1 MKALDVAVQSIAQR
15 TVDPMERQRYIG
27 LLESMAQDCESA
39 IDLWQ
44 QVLKQPALASTNSGV
59 LMHGTGPVLAKKL
72 FDVHLEFRSKML
84 VITDYRGN
92 LEDPVIPSAY
102 HLLKAGE
109 TGTSYAQS
117 ALEQVRAALLAVQAH
132 IETIRT
138 TVPKK
143 AVAAGTMQKS
153 GKKVGPKK
161 AVAKK
166 SVTKKGVPKPV
177 AKKKPAVKKPTV
189 KKAMVKSVTKKKAV
203 VKKPAVKKA
212 VKKKTKKK

>member
-117 ALEQVRAALLAVQAH
+117 ALEQVRAALRAVQAH

-153 GKKVGPKK
+153 GKKAASKK
-161 AVAKK
+161 AAKK
-166 SVTKKGVPKPV
+166 SMAKPV
-177 AKKKPAVKKPTV
+177 AKKPTV
-189 KKAMVKSVTKKKAV
+189 KKAMAKSSVKKKAV